1 MVDQEIPDMVSDFF
15 LCLFASLGTFFM
27 ICGVLPW
34 FLLPVFPIIAVYW
47 WIQQFYR
54 KTSRGTLHIP
64 RISHIPFILI
74 LLGIQ
79 NTRIPA

>member
-1 MVDQEIPDMVSDFF
+1 VVDQEIPDMVSDFF
-15 LCLFASLGTFFM
+15 LCLFASLGTLLM

-54 KTSRGTLHIP
+54 KTSRGALHIP
-64 RISHIPFILI
+64 HPEHFSHSLNLVFTICAFL
-74 LLGIQ
+74 
-79 NTRIPA
+79 A